1 MSTDDRRGQDRQPA
15 LVLLSDMHAQPL
27 IALGRS
33 ELLDEIGEDCP
44 FGNIDEA
51 LAAAERHLVR

>member
-1 MSTDDRRGQDRQPA
+1 
-15 LVLLSDMHAQPL
+15 L

-33 ELLDEIGEDCP
+33 ELLDEIGEDCL

-51 LAAAERHLVR
+51 LAAAERYLLR